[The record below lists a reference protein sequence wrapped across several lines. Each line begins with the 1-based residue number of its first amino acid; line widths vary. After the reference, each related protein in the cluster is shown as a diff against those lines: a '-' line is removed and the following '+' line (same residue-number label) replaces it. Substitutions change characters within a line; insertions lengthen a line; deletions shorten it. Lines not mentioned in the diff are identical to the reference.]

1 MMKTAE
7 SNRTYP
13 SWMTGTFG
21 VVSAIVMIAL
31 GGILHGHYS
40 NRWGQPDN
48 MMEVGARLKQV
59 PLSIGE
65 WSSNGDIELSETT
78 LTLLECMGYLN
89 RVYVSKS
96 TGESVSV
103 ALTFGPKGPIAVHTP
118 EICYSSR
125 SVTAGDK
132 RKSIENDFDGNR
144 NSLWELI
151 FTSNDIEKSKLH
163 VTYGWSD
170 GGPWL
175 AAENPRFWR
184 TDYLYKIQTA
194 SGLGKGNVAAT
205 NRFLQDFLPEIRK
218 IMKPSRE

>member
-1 MMKTAE
+1 MSGA
-7 SNRTYP
+7 
-13 SWMTGTFG
+13 FG

-48 MMEVGARLKQV
+48 MMDIGAKLKQV

-163 VTYGWSD
+163 VTYPMRPKMPPHSAVIHSSLPVHSVTAGCVMSTPSSSAMA
-170 GGPWL
+170 GG
-175 AAENPRFWR
+175 AV
-184 TDYLYKIQTA
+184 
-194 SGLGKGNVAAT
+194 SGV
-205 NRFLQDFLPEIRK
+205 I
-218 IMKPSRE
+218 SSS